1 MQLLTIMTM
10 TTIDDA
16 STMSCGGL
24 VDPETAAAEPVV
36 LWTDPE
42 SVALT
47 QGAAAAMA
55 ASPPAVTAVA

>member
-1 MQLLTIMTM
+1 MQLLTIMAM
-10 TTIDDA
+10 TATEDL

-42 SVALT
+42 SIVSMERAS
-47 QGAAAAMA
+47 AAERSR
-55 ASPPAVTAVA
+55 SPGSAVA